1 MVVLSFQ
8 TMLPEGEPARFGD
21 VRRRERTDSTNRE
34 VLDLA
39 RAGAPEGV
47 VVVADHQS
55 AGRGRRGRAWVA
67 PPGTALMASVLLRPV
82 MDPGSAHLA
91 VACVALAAAEACEEV
106 AGVRPALKWPNDLVV
121 DDDDAGGSGKLAGI
135 LAETLVDGS
144 RLDAVV
150 VGMGLNLVRSPAP
163 PAGAVFLEDLAG
175 GAVDR
180 EQLLRAWLDRL
191 DRRYPSLA
199 GPAGRRALVDDYRRC
214 CATLGR
220 RVRVALDEGTLE
232 GRAVGLTGAGHLV
245 VETAGGRHQVGAG
258 DVVHLRTVAPEPPGR

>member
-1 MVVLSFQ
+1 MAALSFQ
-8 TMLPEGEPARFGD
+8 TMLPEGETARFGD

-47 VVVADHQS
+47 VVVADHQT

-67 PPGTALMASVLLRPV
+67 PPGTALMASVLLRPA
-82 MDPGSAHLA
+82 MEPGAAHLA
-91 VACVALAAAEACEEV
+91 VACVALAAAEACEAV

-121 DDDDAGGSGKLAGI
+121 DDAGGGTGKLAGI

-150 VGMGLNLVRSPAP
+150 VGMGLNVARTPEP

-180 EQLLRAWLDRL
+180 EALLRAWLDRL
-191 DRRYPSLA
+191 DRRYPLLGA
-199 GPAGRRALVDDYRRC
+199 PAGRQALLDDYRRR

-220 RVRVALDEGTLE
+220 RVRVALDDGALE

-245 VETAGGRHQVGAG
+245 VEAAGGRHEVGAG
-258 DVVHLRTVAPEPPGR
+258 DVVHLRTVEPAGQ

>member
-1 MVVLSFQ
+1 
-8 TMLPEGEPARFGD
+8 MLPEGEPARFAD
-21 VRRRERTDSTNRE
+21 VRRRQRTDSTNRE

-39 RAGAPEGV
+39 RAGVPEGV
-47 VVVADHQS
+47 VVVADHQT

-82 MDPGSAHLA
+82 MEPGSAHLA
-91 VACVALAAAEACEEV
+91 VVCVALAAAEACEEV

-121 DDDDAGGSGKLAGI
+121 DDDAGGTGKLAGI
-135 LAETLVDGS
+135 LADTLVGGS

-150 VGMGLNLVRSPAP
+150 VGMGLNLVRPPEP

-180 EQLLRAWLDRL
+180 DQLLWAWLDRL

-199 GPAGRRALVDDYRRC
+199 GPAGRQALVDDYRRS
-214 CATLGR
+214 CATLDR
-220 RVRVALDEGTLE
+220 RVRVALDDGTLE

-245 VETAGGRHQVGAG
+245 IETVGGRHEVGAG
-258 DVVHLRTVAPEPPGR
+258 DVVHLRTVGPEPPGR